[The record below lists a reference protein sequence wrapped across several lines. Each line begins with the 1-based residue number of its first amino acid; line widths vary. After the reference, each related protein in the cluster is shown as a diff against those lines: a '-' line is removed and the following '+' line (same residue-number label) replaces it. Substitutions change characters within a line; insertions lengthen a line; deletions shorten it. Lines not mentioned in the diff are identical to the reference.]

1 MKLEFE
7 TNASTFPSVES
18 DFLNDAKAGKISAEV
33 LEMLN
38 DGIKAAQEGRRAEAR
53 NLLLRVTEMDSENE
67 NAWLWL
73 ASISEYPEELLVFLN
88 SVLKINPENE
98 RALEWAK
105 ATKTLL
111 SKTFVQR
118 GIDASKEIQKDFA
131 KQCFLQAI
139 VHDNQNEMAWL
150 WLASVSDS
158 DEEKTSYLQKVL
170 SINAEN
176 VTAQASLKSI
186 KKQMAEGVL
195 QKAFAA
201 AVEGE
206 NEQALEI
213 LREASKQ
220 TAEMEDAWILKSFL
234 IPSCAEKVKCFQKV
248 LEINP
253 GNNLAQ
259 ANMEFLRAMQA
270 KTETQEI
277 VEETSETKE
286 FAMES
291 TKDAFESHFEGENEP
306 ATEAVESK
314 EEFFDGE
321 NEDRLPTEELEFP
334 QYATEED
341 DFEAEPQA
349 EFEEVDFK
357 AEEIVEEDFNP
368 QTEFSAEYETEEELE
383 IPESVFQTEEIE
395 ENFGDEAQVESADEV
410 EAVSFDNAE
419 VEAENK
425 VVNLDEV
432 QEFPQVYA
440 YQEADESPAEEDV
453 SYAIHETEPASF
465 YSDFEKES
473 FDDEEPEV
481 VTAEENSSNEY
492 KFEDDEP
499 ELLENDFAPEQE
511 SAEQISVED
520 NSQDF
525 EEFVSQPEEEFS
537 AEPEMQQQNAVE
549 ADVQA
554 QAEMSACMFC
564 EAENEAQAFVCRNCH
579 AVMTLSDLEMLLA
592 PVDAD
597 NEMIGDAMRRMEM
610 VKTERD
616 LEAGELKHL
625 GIGYFNLKSPKKGIL
640 YLNEAARLNPDDI
653 VLSSKVNALKIRMSE
668 IEKQKSVKASMAK
681 NMTILVVDDSATVR
695 KLISG
700 KLEKSG
706 HEVVCA
712 VDGVDAIEKLNE
724 IVPDLILLDITMPRM
739 DGYQVCK
746 LIRANESM
754 KDVPIVMISGKD
766 GFFDKVRGRM
776 AGTTGYITKPFGPE
790 TLMKTV
796 ETYVGGQP
804 E

>member
-18 DFLNDAKAGKISAEV
+18 DFLTVAKAGEISAEV

-38 DGIKAAQEGRRAEAR
+38 AGIKAAQEGRRAEAR

-118 GIDASKEIQKDFA
+118 GIEASKEIQKDFA
-131 KQCFLQAI
+131 RQCFLQAI

-158 DEEKTSYLQKVL
+158 DDEKSSYLLKVL
-170 SINAEN
+170 SINPEN
-176 VTAQASLKSI
+176 VTAQASMKSI
-186 KKQMAEGVL
+186 KKQMAETVL

-201 AVEGE
+201 TVEGE

-234 IPSCAEKVKCFQKV
+234 LASCAEKLKCFEKV

-253 GNNLAQ
+253 GSNLAR
-259 ANMEFLRAMQA
+259 ANMEFLRAMRA
-270 KTETQEI
+270 KTETQKNDEEI
-277 VEETSETKE
+277 YETKE
-286 FAMES
+286 FTMES
-291 TKDAFESHFEGENEP
+291 AEDAFESN
-306 ATEAVESK
+306 
-314 EEFFDGE
+314 FDGGNEAAAEFAGEDE
-321 NEDRLPTEELEFP
+321 NRLPTEELEFP
-334 QYATEED
+334 QFAAEEN
-341 DFEAEPQA
+341 DFEAEL
-349 EFEEVDFK
+349 EEVEFK
-357 AEEIVEEDFNP
+357 TEEVVEEDLSA
-368 QTEFSAEYETEEELE
+368 QTEFSADYETEEELE
-383 IPESVFQTEEIE
+383 IPESAFQAE
-395 ENFGDEAQVESADEV
+395 ENFDDEAQAESAVEV
-410 EAVSFDNAE
+410 EAVSFDGTE
-419 VEAENK
+419 FEAEGE
-425 VVNLDEV
+425 VVNLGEV
-432 QEFPQVYA
+432 EEIPQVYA
-440 YQEADESPAEEDV
+440 YQEAVESSAQEDA
-453 SYAIHETEPASF
+453 SYSIHETEPASF
-465 YSDFEKES
+465 YSDFEEES
-473 FDDEEPEV
+473 FSDEESEA
-481 VTAEENSSNEY
+481 VTAEENSSDAY

-499 ELLENDFAPEQE
+499 ELLENDFAPETE
-511 SAEQISVED
+511 SAEQISFED

-525 EEFVSQPEEEFS
+525 EEFDSQLEEELS
-537 AEPEMQQQNAVE
+537 AEE
-549 ADVQA
+549 DLQA

-564 EAENEAQAFVCRNCH
+564 DAENEAQAFVCRGCK

-592 PVDAD
+592 PVAAD
-597 NEMIGDAMRRMEM
+597 NELIGDAMRRMEM
-610 VKTERD
+610 VKRQRD
-616 LEAGELKHL
+616 LEADELKHL
-625 GIGYFNLKSPKKGIL
+625 GIGYFNLQNPKKGIL

-653 VLSSKVNALKIRMSE
+653 VLGSKVNALKIRMSE
-668 IEKQKSVKASMAK
+668 IEKQKSVKNSMPK

-700 KLEKSG
+700 KLEKCG

-712 VDGVDAIEKLNE
+712 IDGVDAIEKLNE
-724 IVPDLILLDITMPRM
+724 VLPDLILLDITMPRM

-796 ETYVGGQP
+796 ETYVGQA